1 MKQLFLGLTVAAA
14 ILTGHALYNAYY
26 NPKATLRDFN
36 YEFNLW
42 RSINNHPGYSSLEE
56 ERYRM
61 MVWINNLHEIEKHNQ
76 TEKISYKMGMNK
88 FGDFTTEEFVKK
100 YTGLNIKKLK
110 NSLKAKK
117 SVKLQAKP
125 SMDSIDWADMG
136 KVTSVKN
143 QGLCSAGW
151 AFSTTAA
158 LES

>member
-26 NPKATLRDFN
+26 SPKATLRDFHS
-36 YEFNLW
+36 EFHLW

-61 MVWINNLHEIEKHNQ
+61 MVWINNLHKVEKHNQ
-76 TEKISYKMGMNK
+76 TEEISYRMGMNK
-88 FGDFTTEEFVKK
+88 FGDLTTEEFVKK
-100 YTGLNIKKLK
+100 YTGLNITKLK

-117 SVKLQAKP
+117 PVKLERK
-125 SMDSIDWADMG
+125 SIDSIDWV
-136 KVTSVKN
+136 KKRRVTSVKD
-143 QGLCSAGW
+143 QGQCGGCWS
-151 AFSTTAA
+151 FSITGA